1 MGKFISSMLIG
12 ASFIT
17 EPLEAM
23 RSSLVEILGFNI
35 EMWQMILVGVLALAL
50 IVVLIVALCRPGKKN
65 KR

>member
-1 MGKFISSMLIG
+1 MGKIISSMLIG

-35 EMWQMILVGVLALAL
+35 EMWQMILVGS
-50 IVVLIVALCRPGKKN
+50 RPGSHS
-65 KR
+65 RSHRRSLPSR